1 MVAALLS
8 LLGPLLGPLLAGL
21 AALIAVVAVYF
32 GIKRKGVTEE
42 RERQE
47 VAKVKEVAK
56 VQEKVREAI
65 SKDSLIDKKVANEI
79 EQIKKEVGN
88 QPTSTN
94 PDIFRF

>member
-21 AALIAVVAVYF
+21 ATLIAVVAVYF